1 MALTGSN
8 NEQKIWNYLKAKGL
22 NDYGAAGLMGNLYAE
37 SALIPTNLQ
46 NTYEK
51 SLGYTDAAY
60 TAAVD
65 NGSYSNFVRDSAGY
79 GLAQWTYWSRK
90 QGLLEYAKAAG
101 KSIGDLEMQLDFLMK
116 ELSGS
121 YGSLLALLKSAAS
134 VKAASDAVL
143 TQFERPADQSDS
155 AKTRRASYGQTYYT
169 KFAGT
174 SAGDSSK
181 GKEETKVKYSRQAV
195 VDLALSWVGKKESD
209 GSYKSI
215 IDIYNTLPASQLPR
229 GTKMLYGWA
238 WCACTWSALAVKLG
252 YTAIMPIEIS
262 CYYIIENAKKMG
274 CWVENDAYVPS
285 PGDAILYDW
294 DDGSNYAS
302 TDNQNGA
309 DHIGTV
315 VSVDK
320 SAGTFV
326 VVEGNMSN
334 AVGKRTMRVNGRYIR
349 GFITPKYDDN
359 TVTQPTTPTATK
371 TVEELA
377 KEVLAGKWGNG
388 DARKQALTEA
398 GYDYAAV
405 QAKVNELV
413 KAGSGTA
420 KKEIKVGDI
429 VNFTGDTHYTNANAA
444 TGKGCDPGKAKVPQ
458 IYMLGKSKHP
468 YHLVRE
474 VGGGSTVWGWV
485 DAEDIDGAETAGDA
499 GFQKYNVRVT
509 ISDLNI
515 RTGPG
520 TNYAKTGK
528 FTGPGTFTIVEESA
542 GKGSDKGWGK
552 LLSGAGWIALDYATK
567 V

>member
-215 IDIYNTLPASQLPR
+215 IDIYNTLPASQHQD
-229 GTKMLYGWA
+229 
-238 WCACTWSALAVKLG
+238 AVR
-252 YTAIMPIEIS
+252 
-262 CYYIIENAKKMG
+262 MG
-274 CWVENDAYVPS
+274 
-285 PGDAILYDW
+285 
-294 DDGSNYAS
+294 
-302 TDNQNGA
+302 
-309 DHIGTV
+309 V
-315 VSVDK
+315 V
-320 SAGTFV
+320 
-326 VVEGNMSN
+326 
-334 AVGKRTMRVNGRYIR
+334 R
-349 GFITPKYDDN
+349 
-359 TVTQPTTPTATK
+359 
-371 TVEELA
+371 L
-377 KEVLAGKWGNG
+377 
-388 DARKQALTEA
+388 
-398 GYDYAAV
+398 
-405 QAKVNELV
+405 
-413 KAGSGTA
+413 
-420 KKEIKVGDI
+420 
-429 VNFTGDTHYTNANAA
+429 
-444 TGKGCDPGKAKVPQ
+444 
-458 IYMLGKSKHP
+458 
-468 YHLVRE
+468 HLV
-474 VGGGSTVWGWV
+474 
-485 DAEDIDGAETAGDA
+485 
-499 GFQKYNVRVT
+499 
-509 ISDLNI
+509 
-515 RTGPG
+515 
-520 TNYAKTGK
+520 
-528 FTGPGTFTIVEESA
+528 
-542 GKGSDKGWGK
+542 
-552 LLSGAGWIALDYATK
+552 GAGGEARLHRHHAYRDFLLLHHRERQEDGLLGRERCLCPVPRRRDPVRLGRRLQLRLHGQPERRRPYRYGRFR
-567 V
+567 